1 MKYIFLNWWKDTGYG
16 IQTCG
21 HANNRKRHSLWKRIY
36 RTHVFFRTFAD
47 AFKVGRHLCETA
59 RQAESSE
66 TTAICRITHVK
77 TMENKYHSKEV
88 IEFVTVALEICKRL
102 ENAASTRRKD
112 FIDAMLKLLP
122 LLYLKS
128 QITLHFN
135 NYGDVYLERSVTESD
150 YNTIRDS
157 VAAVMGEYDDYL
169 DVFLDEMK
177 YSDTPIRRTVSE
189 DMADIYQELR
199 DFLNIYEQNFD
210 ESTAAALG
218 ELSDSF
224 TERWGQTVVNVLRPL
239 HEAIYNGF
247 PGNEE
252 EN

>member
-1 MKYIFLNWWKDTGYG
+1 
-16 IQTCG
+16 
-21 HANNRKRHSLWKRIY
+21 
-36 RTHVFFRTFAD
+36 
-47 AFKVGRHLCETA
+47 
-59 RQAESSE
+59 
-66 TTAICRITHVK
+66 
-77 TMENKYHSKEV
+77 MENNYHGKEV
-88 IEFVTVALEICKRL
+88 IGFAAVALEICRRL
-102 ENAASTRRKD
+102 EHAASARRKD
-112 FIDAMLKLLP
+112 FIGAMLQLLP

-128 QITLHFN
+128 QTTLHFN

-150 YNTIRDS
+150 YDAVRNS
-157 VAAVMGEYDDYL
+157 VAAVMGGDDDYL

-177 YSDTPIRRTVSE
+177 YSDTPIHRTISE

-239 HEAIYNGF
+239 HEAMYNGF
-247 PGNEE
+247 PDNEE